1 LEREGQSM
9 RVDILGITVDTY
21 SMQETVEQI
30 RQAVE
35 GHIQLRVITVNPE
48 MIYASERNARLKKL
62 INSADIVTPD
72 GIGVVW
78 AARKLGTPILERVTG
93 IDLVHALLPVA
104 HVGRWRI
111 FFLGGKPGVAEQA
124 ANQVVLKNR
133 EITLEAM
140 HGYFSSEE
148 EPGVIE
154 KIRHFQP
161 DVLLVG
167 LGAPR
172 QEYWIAE
179 HPELAS
185 VSIGVG
191 GSFDALAGIVV
202 RAPKRIQDL
211 HVEWLYR
218 LYKEPWRW
226 KRQAVLPRFVIKVV
240 WQSFHSRRKTP

>member
-1 LEREGQSM
+1 M

-21 SMQETVEQI
+21 SMPETVEQI

-35 GHIQLRVITVNPE
+35 GKTQIRVRVVTANPE
-48 MIYASERNARLKKL
+48 VIYASERNERLIKL
-62 INSADIVTPD
+62 MNSADIVTAD

-78 AARKLGTPILERVTG
+78 AARRLGTPVLERVTG
-93 IDLVHALLPVA
+93 IDLVQALFPIAHA
-104 HVGRWRI
+104 GKWRI

-124 ANQVVLKNR
+124 ANQVVLKNHG
-133 EITLEAM
+133 ITWAAM

-148 EPGVIE
+148 EPGVLE

-179 HPELAS
+179 HPGLAS
-185 VSIGVG
+185 VSMGVG

-218 LYKEPWRW
+218 LWKEPWRW
-226 KRQAVLPRFVIKVV
+226 KRQAVLPHFVIKIL
-240 WQSFHSRRKTP
+240 WQSFRSRRKTP